1 MYKALGHG
9 KGDTLLASV
18 AILGCPMYSW
28 QLLLAIETSNFDLQT
43 MAVLVL
49 RGADT
54 ECQPFCSEGQQLE
67 PSTEYLFGNSAR

>member
-1 MYKALGHG
+1 
-9 KGDTLLASV
+9 
-18 AILGCPMYSW
+18 
-28 QLLLAIETSNFDLQT
+28 

-67 PSTEYLFGNSAR
+67 PSLLLGTESFLRGGSKIALEGSIVIHVLVREMSRLDPRTPDVVVVGRT

>member
-1 MYKALGHG
+1 
-9 KGDTLLASV
+9 
-18 AILGCPMYSW
+18 
-28 QLLLAIETSNFDLQT
+28 

-67 PSTEYLFGNSAR
+67 PSTEYSSGIFARWVEDYVGGLNSSCLLRVSDRCRIWTHESDVVVGRT